1 MARKARDEVEHVDP
15 ALHAERPGERQKSDD
30 ALHGI
35 GAVAAQTGVSERT
48 LRYYEEIGLLT
59 PREHSPGGMRRYCRD
74 DIERVRRIRELQT
87 LMGFNLEEIRRV
99 IAAESRLSSLRQD
112 FRSSPDSEHQREVL
126 DEALQALDELRD
138 AAKAKIAALQGFL
151 ADLDERF
158 ARHRR
163 RLEELEEMGRSGL
176 ASG

>member
-1 MARKARDEVEHVDP
+1 MHADGPDETQ
-15 ALHAERPGERQKSDD
+15 EREEPLR
-30 ALHGI
+30 GI

-59 PREHSPGGMRRYCRD
+59 PRDHSPGGMRRYCSE
-74 DIERVRRIRELQT
+74 DIARVRRIRELQT
-87 LMGFNLEEIRRV
+87 LMGFNLEEIRSV
-99 IAAESRLSSLRQD
+99 IAAESRLSSLRAD
-112 FRSSPDSEHQREVL
+112 FRASSDSEHQREVL

-138 AAKAKIAALQGFL
+138 AARSKIAALQGFL

-163 RLEELEEMGRSGL
+163 RLEELQAVHDAEAKNEQET
-176 ASG
+176 

>member
-1 MARKARDEVEHVDP
+1 VGLVGGASHAEGPDETQERDE
-15 ALHAERPGERQKSDD
+15 Q
-30 ALHGI
+30 LHGI

-59 PREHSPGGMRRYCRD
+59 PRDHSPGGMRRYCSA

-87 LMGFNLEEIRRV
+87 LMGFNLEEIRKV
-99 IAAESRLSSLRQD
+99 IAAESRLSSLRED
-112 FRSSPDSEHQREVL
+112 FRASSDREHQREVL
-126 DEALQALDELRD
+126 DEALQALDELRG
-138 AAKAKIAALQGFL
+138 AANAKIAALQGFL

-163 RLEELEEMGRSGL
+163 RLEELQAVRDARRKSEE
-176 ASG
+176 A

>member
-1 MARKARDEVEHVDP
+1 MDVTLHPEV
-15 ALHAERPGERQKSDD
+15 PGEGRQRDD

-35 GAVAAQTGVSERT
+35 GAVAAETGVSERT

-59 PREHSPGGMRRYCRD
+59 PRDHSPGGMRRYCRE
-74 DIERVRRIRELQT
+74 DIERVRRIRERQI
-87 LMGFNLEEIRRV
+87 LMGFNLEEIRKV
-99 IAAESRLSSLRQD
+99 VAAESRLSSLRQD
-112 FRSSPDSEHQREVL
+112 YRSSTDAEHQREVL

-138 AAKAKIAALQGFL
+138 AAKAKITALQGFL

-163 RLEELEEMGRSGL
+163 RLEELEELDRNQPH
-176 ASG
+176 A